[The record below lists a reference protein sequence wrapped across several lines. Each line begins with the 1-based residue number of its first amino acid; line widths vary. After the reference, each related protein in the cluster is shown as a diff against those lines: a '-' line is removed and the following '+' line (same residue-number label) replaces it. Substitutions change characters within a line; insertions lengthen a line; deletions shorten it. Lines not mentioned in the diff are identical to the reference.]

1 MLKAMT
7 GVMKTVG
14 ETAKAYP
21 MEYVEDGHV
30 FENIMMGDEVDLKKF
45 PVTKWHPED
54 GGHYIGTAD
63 LNIYKDPDTGWV
75 NVGTYRSM
83 VHDKNTVTAYVVGVH
98 HGSPIMKKY
107 WAKGEPCPVVLV
119 VGSHPI
125 MFAFAATDCPAGVNE
140 Y

>member
-1 MLKAMT
+1 
-7 GVMKTVG
+7 MKTVG

-83 VHDKNTVTAYVVGVH
+83 V
-98 HGSPIMKKY
+98 
-107 WAKGEPCPVVLV
+107 WKGDRTQCGWLLVLQAL
-119 VGSHPI
+119 P
-125 MFAFAATDCPAGVNE
+125 E
-140 Y
+140 LK

>member
-1 MLKAMT
+1 MLKAMA

-54 GGHYIGTAD
+54 GGH
-63 LNIYKDPDTGWV
+63 
-75 NVGTYRSM
+75 
-83 VHDKNTVTAYVVGVH
+83 
-98 HGSPIMKKY
+98 
-107 WAKGEPCPVVLV
+107 
-119 VGSHPI
+119 
-125 MFAFAATDCPAGVNE
+125 
-140 Y
+140 